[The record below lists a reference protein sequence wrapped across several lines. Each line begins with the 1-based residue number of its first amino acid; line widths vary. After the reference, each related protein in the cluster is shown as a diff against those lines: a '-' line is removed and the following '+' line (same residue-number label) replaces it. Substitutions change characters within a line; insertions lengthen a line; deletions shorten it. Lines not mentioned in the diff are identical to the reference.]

1 MKRVKC
7 KSGLMGWQAKL
18 QNIYENFTEFKMFCE
33 HYAIHKR
40 LGFKNILSAWEHNPT
55 IQGSVNPSDL
65 RKI

>member
-1 MKRVKC
+1 
-7 KSGLMGWQAKL
+7 MGWQAKL